1 MKIYKTIALLF
12 LLTLSVSLLNC
23 GGGGSNKDKMIKY
36 YNNSIEFFKTDDFRN
51 NIGDAAYLERR
62 RTEIIKESGFD
73 NQEAFL
79 TVLKELENDEELKKL
94 DTEMMQLYDDIL
106 KEEMERI
113 HQGIDMEKE
122 MNKNKEGMEEKMENP
137 HKTDET
143 KDQKEKDVKKDEK

>member
-23 GGGGSNKDKMIKY
+23 GGGDGNKDKMIKY

-51 NIGDAAYLERR
+51 NIGDAAYLENR
-62 RTEIIKESGFD
+62 RTEIIKESGFE

-79 TVLKELENDEELKKL
+79 SVLKELENDEELMKL

-122 MNKNKEGMEEKMENP
+122 MNKNKEDMEKKTENP
-137 HKTDET
+137 HKTQET
-143 KDQKEKDVKKDEK
+143 KEQKEEDVKKDEK

>member
-12 LLTLSVSLLNC
+12 LLTLSISLVNC
-23 GGGGSNKDKMIKY
+23 GGGGNKDKMVNY
-36 YNNSIEFFKTDDFRN
+36 YNNSIKFFKTDDFRN
-51 NIGDAAYLERR
+51 NIGDADYLEKR
-62 RTEIIKESGFD
+62 RTEIIKEIGFE

-106 KEEMERI
+106 KKEMERI

-122 MNKNKEGMEEKMENP
+122 MNKNKEDMDKKIENP
-137 HKTDET
+137 HQTQET
-143 KDQKEKDVKKDEK
+143 KEQKEEDVKKDEK